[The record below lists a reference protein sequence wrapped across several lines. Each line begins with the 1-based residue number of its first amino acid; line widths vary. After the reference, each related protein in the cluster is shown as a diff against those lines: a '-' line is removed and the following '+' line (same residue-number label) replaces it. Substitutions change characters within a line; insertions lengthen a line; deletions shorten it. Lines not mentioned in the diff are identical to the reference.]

1 MSLHEYIT
9 SQEVSMKDYPFYGLL
24 MALMRQ
30 ADSENLAKLRVA
42 FPVTWEELSQRYH
55 APGGIL
61 PEDG

>member
-1 MSLHEYIT
+1 
-9 SQEVSMKDYPFYGLL
+9 MKDYPFYGLL